1 MRKVDF
7 LTAGQ
12 SEDAAIHFVCELVGK
27 LYLKSLKEKDLK
39 NINLRCFCL
48 LYTSPSPRDGT

>member
-27 LYLKSLKEKDLK
+27 LYLKSLKEED
-39 NINLRCFCL
+39 
-48 LYTSPSPRDGT
+48 